1 MFTMIDNADPI
12 DYIDYD
18 ADDEDDVD
26 PMQDLMDM
34 YCNDMEMRR
43 QHKPLAEVKIY
54 EDLNNCDAAET
65 FEKLCTNNIG
75 ISGMRLDLFMD
86 DLDKEKEESNG
97 METKEEA

>member
-1 MFTMIDNADPI
+1 M
-12 DYIDYD
+12 
-18 ADDEDDVD
+18 
-26 PMQDLMDM
+26 
-34 YCNDMEMRR
+34 
-43 QHKPLAEVKIY
+43 KIY